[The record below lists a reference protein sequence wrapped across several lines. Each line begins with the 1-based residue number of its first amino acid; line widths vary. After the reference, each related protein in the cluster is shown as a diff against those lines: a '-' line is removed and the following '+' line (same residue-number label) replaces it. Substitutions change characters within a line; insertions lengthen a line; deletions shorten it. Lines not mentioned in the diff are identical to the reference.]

1 MHYFKNTP
9 QNLLLIFLFFILLIF
24 LTTWSI
30 LSSSNLIALSFNHI
44 FIFFIIVVIFSA
56 LYFYLIKRYFNQIQL
71 ISKKLNSN
79 NTTKLIPENF
89 KLLEFRKLA
98 HAINF
103 NIEKLNN
110 HIDSLTKDNNNNIA
124 ILSSM
129 AQAVVT
135 IDLKGEIILLNSEA
149 EKLFNLNKIKSIG
162 QPILNSIRNSELISF
177 FEKLIN
183 ETDYYRK
190 EIYLYEK
197 KIFIDAIG
205 SRLNDA
211 NNNIIGAIAIF
222 NDITKIKKLENLRE
236 EFVANVSHEL
246 KTPITTI
253 TGYVETLQNFSTD
266 QKQLKFLDIISK
278 NSLRL
283 NSIIDDLLLLSKI
296 ENNQESKKINMELTK
311 INEIIHNAVFECD
324 SLIKESNIEIEFK
337 LNENLLLNMNPQ
349 LMQEALSNLIN
360 NAIKYSQKN
369 SKITIESFQKND
381 IININITDYGIGIAE
396 KHFDR
401 LFERFYRVSE
411 SRSRDV
417 GGTGLGLAIVKH
429 IIEMHNGKI
438 SIKSKLDFGTTFTIK
453 L

>member
-44 FIFFIIVVIFSA
+44 FIFFIIVIIFSA

-71 ISKKLNSN
+71 ISKELNSN

-129 AQAVVT
+129 IQAVVA

-236 EFVANVSHEL
+236 DFVANVSHEI

-296 ENNQESKKINMELTK
+296 ENNQESKK
-311 INEIIHNAVFECD
+311 
-324 SLIKESNIEIEFK
+324 LIWS
-337 LNENLLLNMNPQ
+337 
-349 LMQEALSNLIN
+349 
-360 NAIKYSQKN
+360 
-369 SKITIESFQKND
+369 
-381 IININITDYGIGIAE
+381 
-396 KHFDR
+396 
-401 LFERFYRVSE
+401 
-411 SRSRDV
+411 
-417 GGTGLGLAIVKH
+417 
-429 IIEMHNGKI
+429 
-438 SIKSKLDFGTTFTIK
+438 
-453 L
+453 